1 MHKIYLS
8 LLLTSLTYA
17 QSVSFEEVLS
27 LSLQNNKDLQ
37 QQKLNT

>member
-8 LLLTSLTYA
+8 LLVTSLTFA
-17 QSVSFEEVLS
+17 QSVNFEEVLS

-37 QQKLNT
+37 QQ